1 MFSLSEESRGEFQ
14 PRRPGLWFSLGFAG
28 FLLALFADPLLVR
41 KTFAS
46 RDMIPFFLPIEK
58 AVHESWRE
66 GKVPLML
73 PEVSFGRPLAA
84 NPNTGAFYPVRIA
97 MAALPFPLSFKLFPV
112 FHLWL
117 AGVGAFFLARL
128 FGISSLSA
136 MLTGALYAGSGP
148 ALSEIVFPDFLP
160 GLALLP
166 WIVWAGARFGA
177 RKTGRSAALF
187 GAIWGVDLLV
197 GDVFTAGLAFVGAI
211 LFILQESRGAEG
223 PRRVGA
229 LFLASLPG
237 FLLAGIQIVPALL
250 FVPYTVRALGRFP
263 LRAALTWS
271 VSPWRLLEMILP
283 FPFGNAAS
291 SAHVWGESLWS
302 NKTAGFFVTF
312 SPGVFAAAAL
322 LFCRPPRGRR
332 LFVYGILAVSF
343 VGSAI
348 GSFLP
353 ESWLSASSPI
363 PLRYPEKLMVGAT
376 LGIALLGDSH
386 STRCDRESGPRSRP
400 ERLRSR
406 CSWPRQAS
414 SRRRDRP
421 GSPRSSIG
429 TGPRLSGMAPS
440 APASSRGC

>member
-1 MFSLSEESRGEFQ
+1 
-14 PRRPGLWFSLGFAG
+14 
-28 FLLALFADPLLVR
+28 
-41 KTFAS
+41 
-46 RDMIPFFLPIEK
+46 MIPFFLPIEK
-58 AVHESWRE
+58 AVHDSWRE

-148 ALSEIVFPDFLP
+148 ALSEIVFPNILP

-177 RKTGRSAALF
+177 RQTGRSAALF

-211 LFILQESRGAEG
+211 LFVLQESRGTER

-237 FLLAGIQIVPALL
+237 FLLAGDPERSGAPVRPLHGPRARPISAARGGDLVRVAVASPGDDPALSVRKCRFVPAR
-250 FVPYTVRALGRFP
+250 VGGIALEQQDR
-263 LRAALTWS
+263 
-271 VSPWRLLEMILP
+271 
-283 FPFGNAAS
+283 
-291 SAHVWGESLWS
+291 
-302 NKTAGFFVTF
+302 GFFPDLLPGCLRGGGAAVLPP
-312 SPGVFAAAAL
+312 SP
-322 LFCRPPRGRR
+322 RPTAVRVRHSGDFLRR
-332 LFVYGILAVSF
+332 LGARFVSAGKLAFGILAD
-343 VGSAI
+343 SAPISGKAHGRGDARDCPPGRTRVRLASI
-348 GSFLP
+348 GK
-353 ESWLSASSPI
+353 A
-363 PLRYPEKLMVGAT
+363 
-376 LGIALLGDSH
+376 DSG
-386 STRCDRESGPRSRP
+386 RGRNVCGRAR
-400 ERLRSR
+400 
-406 CSWPRQAS
+406 SWPRRAS

-429 TGPRLSGMAPS
+429 TGPRLSGMAPP